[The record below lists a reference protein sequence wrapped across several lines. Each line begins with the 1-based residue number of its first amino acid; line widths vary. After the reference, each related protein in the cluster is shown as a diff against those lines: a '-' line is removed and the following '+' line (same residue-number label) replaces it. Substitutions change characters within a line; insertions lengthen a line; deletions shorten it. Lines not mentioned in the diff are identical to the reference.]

1 MPMGCSMFN
10 DKLVKFLNSAYC
22 YRKLLKKNV
31 SWLMQVD
38 NFEVKTALDIHAS
51 LE

>member
-22 YRKLLKKNV
+22 YRKMLKNV
-31 SWLMQVD
+31 IWLMQVD
-38 NFEVKTALDIHAS
+38 NFEVKTALDIRAS

>member
-1 MPMGCSMFN
+1 MSMGCSMFN
-10 DKLVKFLNSAYC
+10 DKLVKFLNNAYC
-22 YRKLLKKNV
+22 YRKMLKNV
-31 SWLMQVD
+31 ICFMQVD